1 MATEMMDISLDA
13 GYDLVFEGGDFTI
26 KESTPQHQQQLILNN
41 KGDFKQN
48 PAICVGAF
56 NYLDDENF
64 QELSRNISIEFTRDG
79 MDVISIQLTP
89 TGIINS
95 DAFYQ

>member
-1 MATEMMDISLDA
+1 MATEMMDLSLDA
-13 GYDLVFEGGDFTI
+13 GYDLVFEAGDFAIT
-26 KESTPQHQQQLILNN
+26 ESTPQHQQQLILNN
-41 KGDFKQN
+41 KRDYKQN
-48 PAICVGAF
+48 PAICAGAF

-64 QELSRNISIEFTRDG
+64 QELIRNISIEFTKDG

-89 TGIINS
+89 DGIISS